1 MIVKIGD
8 GVLFAEIET
17 KGAELMRVYNADG
30 KDFLWNGDARF
41 WARRAPVLFPICG
54 GMKNDSY
61 TLGGKT
67 YTMPKHGF
75 CRDAEFT
82 LESHS
87 ENEAVFYIEKT
98 EERYAC
104 FPFDFRFYIKYKI
117 VDGTLEVYYVV
128 DNLDKDTMYFSVG
141 SHEAYAC
148 PEGIEE
154 YHIEFE
160 KEEKLTSL
168 VIEDNLIRPS
178 TVVISEGTKVLPLKY
193 DYFKVD
199 ALCFRNLK
207 SKKLWL
213 VGGGRRIEI
222 SFDDFEFVLFW
233 TKMGAPFICVE
244 LNCGTD
250 DFEGTD
256 GRIETKEGII
266 TLESGRRFQR
276 LHSMKFRKEQKKVD
290 KKLFV

>member
-1 MIVKIGD
+1 MIIKIGND
-8 GVLFAEIET
+8 KLMAEIET
-17 KGAELMRVYNADG
+17 KGAELMRVYNAEG

-54 GMKNDSY
+54 GMKDDSY
-61 TLGGKT
+61 TLGGKA

-75 CRDAEFT
+75 CRDAEFAV
-82 LESHS
+82 ESQT

-98 EERYAC
+98 EERYAY

-117 VDGTLEVYYVV
+117 TDGTLEVHYIV
-128 DNLDKDTMYFSVG
+128 DNLGKDTMYFSVG

-168 VIEDNLIRPS
+168 VIEDNLIRPK
-178 TVVISEGTKVLPLKY
+178 TVVISEGTTVLPLKY
-193 DYFKVD
+193 EYFTVD
-199 ALCFRNLK
+199 ALCFRNLE

-213 VGGGRRIEI
+213 VGGDRRIEI
-222 SFDDFEFVLFW
+222 SWDDFEFVLFW
-233 TKMGAPFICVE
+233 TKPNAPFICVE

-256 GRIETKEGII
+256 GCIETKEGII
-266 TLESGRRFQR
+266 TLEGGKRFHR
-276 LHSMKFRKEQKKVD
+276 VHSMRF
-290 KKLFV
+290 